1 MRFSKELQ
9 KEPPKA
15 SGQSEIF
22 QGRGGFGE
30 LEHFDKHFDKKE
42 HFDKK
47 GYAGENFGVFS
58 PRYSQNYIVNG
69 DFNPK
74 MDTIRAFF
82 CLKSG
87 HFL

>member
-1 MRFSKELQ
+1 MATRKSTLKNIVSSCVVALSITLTSFFLRFSKELQ

-15 SGQSEIF
+15 CGQSEIF

-47 GYAGENFGVFS
+47 GHAGENFGVFFS
-58 PRYSQNYIVNG
+58 
-69 DFNPK
+69 
-74 MDTIRAFF
+74 
-82 CLKSG
+82 
-87 HFL
+87 